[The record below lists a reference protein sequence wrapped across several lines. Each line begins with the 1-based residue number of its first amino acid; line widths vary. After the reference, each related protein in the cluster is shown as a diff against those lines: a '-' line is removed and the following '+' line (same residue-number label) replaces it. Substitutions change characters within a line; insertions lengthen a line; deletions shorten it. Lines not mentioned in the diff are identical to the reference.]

1 MVSLLSGRD
10 FETREFKEE
19 IVEESYKRL
28 DEGIQAFINE
38 YHFAQFILAIKGAGF
53 KSSKLLNS
61 KMTLDFA
68 YYLFLKLSNDAS
80 IPKNQVKRYVQKW
93 YVLSTLTGRYIG
105 SPENVMSRVIRN
117 IEEKGFLTFFSEIE
131 QSVLPDTFREVTLP
145 QNLETSSVNSPAFNT
160 FLATQINMNKTWHD
174 DI

>member
-1 MVSLLSGRD
+1 
-10 FETREFKEE
+10 
-19 IVEESYKRL
+19 
-28 DEGIQAFINE
+28 
-38 YHFAQFILAIKGAGF
+38 
-53 KSSKLLNS
+53 
-61 KMTLDFA
+61 MTLDFA
-68 YYLFLKLSNDAS
+68 CYLFLKLSNDAS